1 MLLERIRD
9 AFRVFLILSVAQVAI
24 ALRLAS
30 LPGVDSSDTKNG
42 HSVSSVRGRVLDR
55 AETQYVIVANQDMP
69 CVELFA
75 EGFQSD
81 PETTA
86 LQRFQKLGCDLPGL
100 DVDLINSTF
109 LSRSIVFIGDSTLY
123 YPAKWMKVLLE
134 HRLYDNLS
142 QTDLSRGNIIVNP
155 TGDPHLGMLGDPPL
169 IHFNRTRVQWLGYA
183 GRNENECYRANIW
196 ERFHNIDSPEVV
208 VANMGMHWLHFIG
221 MGRDVPTCIVQQWI
235 AYEDWLRE
243 LVEHCQRMGVKVL
256 LLKTTNKIC
265 DEKYTGIYGRASVLF
280 NEEDRNTIEACKN
293 RVRSM
298 NSSFP
303 DSDITN
309 YCVNGV
315 MTEKGAS
322 FLNQRLHRFVENF
335 RMRDL
340 KVAVWNDHDL
350 DLCEYTNR
358 EDGRHYHP
366 LTLALIRSMAN
377 NLQQLLTY

>member
-1 MLLERIRD
+1 MLLGRIRD

-55 AETQYVIVANQDMP
+55 AETQYVTVANQDMP

-86 LQRFQKLGCDLPGL
+86 LRRFQKLGCDLPGL

-134 HRLYDNLS
+134 HRLYENLS

-221 MGRDVPTCIVQQWI
+221 MGRDVSTCIVQQWI
-235 AYEDWLRE
+235 AYEEWLRE

-265 DEKYTGIYGRASVLF
+265 DEKYTGTYGRASVLF
-280 NEEDRNTIEACKN
+280 NEEDPSTIEACKN